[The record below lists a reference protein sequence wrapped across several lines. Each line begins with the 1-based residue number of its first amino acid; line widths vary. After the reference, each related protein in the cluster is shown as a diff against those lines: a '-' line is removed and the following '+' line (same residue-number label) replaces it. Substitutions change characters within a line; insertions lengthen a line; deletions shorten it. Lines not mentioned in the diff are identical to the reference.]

1 MRNKKLWIFLKQLSN
16 KEQSSSFASTFLEC
30 FQRLLFNIAQPITFT
45 QIQMD
50 KNVPP

>member
-1 MRNKKLWIFLKQLSN
+1 MRNKKPWTFSKQPSD
-16 KEQSSSFASTFLEC
+16 KEHSSSFASTFLEC
-30 FQRLLFNIAQPITFT
+30 FQTLLFNIAQLLTFT